1 MNTTNPDESDENPS
15 EFYENAHILQTTV
28 ARMTRD
34 MKFVSIFI
42 ILYGVLYSLTIIG
55 AIFGI
60 PMIISGIR
68 LKDSA
73 DSYNTFIHGN
83 DNTFLLRA
91 FSHQQKFFFITKVLI
106 ILAILL
112 LLLYVFSIYWL
123 FNNMFDMMHQFN
135 GTTV

>member
-1 MNTTNPDESDENPS
+1 MNTTLPDEQGEHSQESS
-15 EFYENAHILQTTV
+15 EEAHVLQSTV

-73 DSYNTFIHGN
+73 DSYNTFIHGD

-106 ILAILL
+106 ILAIIL